1 MAAGEGPV
9 RLREGR
15 APEAA
20 RRVPARSAARAVRPA
35 GLGRVQDTAGGGAAP
50 RRVLRG
56 RRPHLA
62 QACRG
67 RRARLPIRPSLE
79 PRGRAPTRHARER
92 LVRGPRPARGRM
104 IEPVTFYFVRHGE
117 SEANAAR
124 LFAGRTDS
132 PLTERGR
139 QQAEAVADTLAGT
152 KFDRIVATPLHR
164 SLDTANVI
172 AKRLGLPVEIEPDL
186 IEIDVGD
193 KTGAAWDEI
202 AALPNWRDD
211 GFVSWP
217 NGETLDAVLARSL
230 RALQR
235 IARET
240 PGGTVLVVGHGGVT
254 RILVSHFLGILPR
267 LDRSPARN
275 TNLTVLVFD
284 GVTGRLEK
292 VAESS
297 HIGETH

>member
-1 MAAGEGPV
+1 M
-9 RLREGR
+9 
-15 APEAA
+15 
-20 RRVPARSAARAVRPA
+20 S
-35 GLGRVQDTAGGGAAP
+35 
-50 RRVLRG
+50 
-56 RRPHLA
+56 
-62 QACRG
+62 
-67 RRARLPIRPSLE
+67 
-79 PRGRAPTRHARER
+79 
-92 LVRGPRPARGRM
+92 
-104 IEPVTFYFVRHGE
+104 EPVTFYFVRHGE

-202 AALPNWRDD
+202 AALADWRDD

-235 IARET
+235 IAHET

-284 GVTGRLEK
+284 GDTGRLEK